1 MSYKVDYRK
10 ALNDRQLEAVMHHEG
25 PCLVI
30 AGAGT
35 GKTTTLV
42 HRVSRLI
49 EDGVKPGSILLLTFT
64 KKAAE
69 NMIQKCSGMLD
80 ERCQLITARTFH
92 GFALSELKKYNEH
105 TGYGK
110 DFTIIEP
117 DDCDEI
123 IKIVKEELEI
133 NELVSKYL
141 RSSVLRAIQ
150 SRSTTKLISVREVI
164 STYYSKYND
173 HSLLIEM
180 ILKRFRELK
189 KEKKV
194 MDFDDLLKT
203 FFELLTNNETV
214 WNWVRGKYQYI
225 MIDEYQDTDRL
236 QAALMKHIAG
246 SNGNIMVVG
255 DDAQSIYAFRGA
267 NVKNILSFPDEF
279 PNCLVIKIEENHR
292 STKPILD
299 LSNAVM
305 VNARERFEKELFTKK
320 IGENKPVLFR
330 VRDNHHESICVA
342 DLIAE
347 HLKRGCKLNDIAV
360 LFRNGRF
367 SNDLELEL
375 NRRSIPF
382 KKFGG
387 LEFGKQAHIKDILAF
402 VKVGINTED
411 ILSWN
416 RILKLFPGIGKK
428 KSVKITKRIVNE
440 SLAILRGMGLAD
452 LYDLIMAI
460 KSISKNP
467 AGQLKLISEFYKP
480 ICEDEHNEKMKN
492 YDQEIK
498 TLMDNASQHYSA
510 VDFINSFALN
520 SVETE
525 KEGEGNSGEY
535 ITLSTIHS
543 AKGLEWD
550 TVFVLCVNDECMPY
564 IPEQMTQQ
572 RIDEE
577 VRLFHVALTRA
588 KNSLYLFAPKYQA
601 HSRSKGGDISPFL
614 QTEIISKHL
623 EMVDISECKY
633 SGRYVA

>member
-1 MSYKVDYRK
+1 MAYKVDYRK
-10 ALNDRQLEAVMHHEG
+10 ALNDKQLEAVMHHEG

-64 KKAAE
+64 RKAAE
-69 NMIQKCSGMLD
+69 NMILKCSGMLD
-80 ERCQLITARTFH
+80 ERCQQITARTFH
-92 GFALSELKKYNEH
+92 GFALAELKKYKDH
-105 TGYGK
+105 SGYGK
-110 DFTIIEP
+110 DFTIVEP

-133 NELVSKYL
+133 SELVSKFL
-141 RSSVLRAIQ
+141 KSSVLRAIQ

-173 HSLLIEM
+173 HYLLIEM
-180 ILKRFRELK
+180 ILKRFQEFK
-189 KEKKV
+189 QEKNV

-203 FFELLTNNETV
+203 LYELLANNETV
-214 WNWVRGKYQYI
+214 WNWVSGKYQYI
-225 MIDEYQDTDRL
+225 MVDEYQDTDRL

-246 SNGNIMVVG
+246 SYGNIMVVG

-267 NVKNILSFPDEF
+267 DVKNILSFPEHYH
-279 PNCLVIKIEENHR
+279 NCRVIKIEENHR
-292 STKPILD
+292 SIKPILS

-305 VNARERFEKELFTKK
+305 VNARERFEKELFTRRS
-320 IGENKPVLFR
+320 GEQKPILFR

-342 DLIAE
+342 DLIAY
-347 HLKRGCKLNDIAV
+347 HLKNGCKLTDIAV

-367 SNDLELEL
+367 SNDLEFAL

-402 VKVGINTED
+402 IKVGINTED

-428 KSVKITKRIVNE
+428 KAVKITKLIVNE
-440 SLAILRGMGLAD
+440 SLAVLREGNLED

-460 KSISKNP
+460 QSISQNP
-467 AGQLKLISEFYKP
+467 AEQLKLISEFYKP
-480 ICEDEHNEKMKN
+480 ICEDVHPEKMKN

-498 TLMDNASQHYSA
+498 TLMDNASHHYSA
-510 VDFINSFALN
+510 ADFINSFTLN

-525 KEGEGNSGEY
+525 IEGKGNSGEY

-550 TVFVLCVNDECMPY
+550 TVFLLCVNDECMPY
-564 IPEQMTQQ
+564 IPEGMTQQ

-588 KNSLYLFAPKYQA
+588 KNNLYLFAPKYQA
-601 HSRSKGGDISPFL
+601 HSRSKGGNISPFL
-614 QTEIISKHL
+614 RTEIISRHM
-623 EMVDISECKY
+623 EMVDISDCKY
-633 SGRYVA
+633 TGYAI